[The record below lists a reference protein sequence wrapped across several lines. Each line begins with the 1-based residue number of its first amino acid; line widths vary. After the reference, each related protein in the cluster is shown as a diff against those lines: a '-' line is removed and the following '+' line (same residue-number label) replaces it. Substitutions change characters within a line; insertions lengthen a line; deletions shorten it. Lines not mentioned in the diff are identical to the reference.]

1 MIHRTL
7 IKPLIVSCDSKKNS
21 NENIIHR
28 KRLLKIQTDV
38 KVKLKEKK
46 EQAQK
51 YCVEVFSDKKDY
63 DIYCIILCESI
74 EVLESKQ
81 RQLELLLRH
90 IKE

>member
-7 IKPLIVSCDSKKNS
+7 IKPLIVSCDSKKKS

-38 KVKLKEKK
+38 RVRLKEKK
-46 EQAQK
+46 ELAQK
-51 YCVEVFSDKKDY
+51 YCVEVFNDKKDY
-63 DIYCIILCESI
+63 DIYCMGLCDSI
-74 EVLESKQ
+74 EVLERKQ